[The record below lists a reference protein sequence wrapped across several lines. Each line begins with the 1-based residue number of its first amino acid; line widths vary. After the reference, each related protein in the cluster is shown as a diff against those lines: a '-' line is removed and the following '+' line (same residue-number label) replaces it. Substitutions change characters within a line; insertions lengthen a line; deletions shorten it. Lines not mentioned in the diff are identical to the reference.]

1 MVIYIA
7 HSIPDSS
14 VIHVLHFEGMT
25 IIVLDIMCMVSC
37 MMLENSCSKSRSA
50 EFLVSGY
57 FNCDNTYKLLI
68 LTTFI
73 FFLLSC
79 YILTGWRWIS

>member
-25 IIVLDIMCMVSC
+25 IIVLDIMCMVSS
-37 MMLENSCSKSRSA
+37 MMLENSCSKSRCV
-50 EFLVSGY
+50 EFLVSGC

-68 LTTFI
+68 LTI
-73 FFLLSC
+73 FFFFC
-79 YILTGWRWIS
+79 CHVIY